1 MWRIGDN
8 LLVEYLCNQG
18 SRSSREGTCNYR
30 DVGNCD
36 YLQVETSV
44 VINSTIKEP
53 AVSETAC
60 DNELR
65 SEEKAGLLVA

>member
-1 MWRIGDN
+1 M
-8 LLVEYLCNQG
+8 VEHLCNQG
-18 SRSSREGTCNYR
+18 NKSCRKRTCNCH

-36 YLQVETSV
+36 YLQVQMSV
-44 VINSTIKEP
+44 VIDSTIKEP
-53 AVSETAC
+53 AVSEAAC